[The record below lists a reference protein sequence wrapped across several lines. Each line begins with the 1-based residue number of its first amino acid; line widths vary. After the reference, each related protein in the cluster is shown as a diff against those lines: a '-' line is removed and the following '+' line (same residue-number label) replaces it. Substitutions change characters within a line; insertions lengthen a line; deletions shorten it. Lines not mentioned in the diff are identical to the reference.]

1 MTRVASITL
10 AMAGSAI
17 SVLPANAA
25 DERQAPANAK
35 FQQLDRNGDGYIDRS
50 ETSQLR
56 GYESAFDQ
64 ADENRD
70 GRLNAD
76 EFLKAEAIYDRAR
89 AGAYV
94 EDGVLTTKVKTALL
108 RERNLKSND
117 VHVETSNGRV
127 LLSGWVDNREQK
139 DKAVKVAS
147 LVPGVVEVRDALEV
161 R

>member
-1 MTRVASITL
+1 M
-10 AMAGSAI
+10 
-17 SVLPANAA
+17 
-25 DERQAPANAK
+25 
-35 FQQLDRNGDGYIDRS
+35 
-50 ETSQLR
+50 
-56 GYESAFDQ
+56 
-64 ADENRD
+64 
-70 GRLNAD
+70 
-76 EFLKAEAIYDRAR
+76 
-89 AGAYV
+89 
-94 EDGVLTTKVKTALL
+94 LTTKVKTALL